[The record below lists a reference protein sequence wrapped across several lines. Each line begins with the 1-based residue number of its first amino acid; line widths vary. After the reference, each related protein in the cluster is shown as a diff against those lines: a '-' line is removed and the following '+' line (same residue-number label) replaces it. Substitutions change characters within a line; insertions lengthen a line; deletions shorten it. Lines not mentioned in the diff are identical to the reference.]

1 MLIRIG
7 LLVVFHGKALLRE
20 QVEALSL
27 RQLALERRHCV
38 LRRSELSR
46 QERSKVELLLLE
58 LLLQL
63 IMLQLKLLLQL
74 IALLLLK
81 ELLDLHVDGTRHLML
96 GEPISREEELLL
108 TIAARLQRLS
118 TV

>member
-1 MLIRIG
+1 MLIRID
-7 LLVVFHGKALLRE
+7 LLVVFHGKALLRK

-27 RQLALERRHCV
+27 RQLALERCHCV

-46 QERSKVELLLLE
+46 QERSKVELLLLK

-74 IALLLLK
+74 IALLK
-81 ELLDLHVDGTRHLML
+81 ELLDLHVDGTRHLMP
-96 GEPISREEELLL
+96 GKPISREGELLL
-108 TIAARLQRLS
+108 TVAARLQ
-118 TV
+118 

>member
-1 MLIRIG
+1 MLIRID
-7 LLVVFHGKALLRE
+7 LLVVFHGKALLRK

-27 RQLALERRHCV
+27 RQLALERCHCV
-38 LRRSELSR
+38 LRRSELSG
-46 QERSKVELLLLE
+46 QERSKVELLLLK

-74 IALLLLK
+74 IALLLLLK

-108 TIAARLQRLS
+108 TVAARLQ
-118 TV
+118 